1 MVLGLKWNKKYSLQ
15 TKFSGNWIITLF
27 DENVYSKLVKRLRI
41 KHPRTPKFYI
51 SPNFKQTSV
60 QNKLYIKVI
69 LNLIWWFSFDLFQAI
84 CVTSKLFHV
93 RLLINTSV
101 LATINQL
108 KLQLKIQIVFE
119 IIRVIMLCSSSI

>member
-27 DENVYSKLVKRLRI
+27 DENVYSKLVKRVRI

-51 SPNFKQTSV
+51 SPKFKQTSV

-84 CVTSKLFHV
+84 YVTSKLFHV

>member
-27 DENVYSKLVKRLRI
+27 DENVYSKLVKRVRI
-41 KHPRTPKFYI
+41 KHPRTPNVYI
-51 SPNFKQTSV
+51 SPNFKKTSV

-84 CVTSKLFHV
+84 YVTSKLFHV

-101 LATINQL
+101 WATINQL

>member
-27 DENVYSKLVKRLRI
+27 DENVYSKLVKRVRI
-41 KHPRTPKFYI
+41 KHPRTPKFCI

-84 CVTSKLFHV
+84 YVTSKLFHV